1 VFSRFSARLGSRFCL
16 PHIYERELRRS
27 LNGCAFVIMQIE
39 NQQYDNQHGQGFDI
53 HAIGLDSQKRLG
65 EIAEASFL
73 AKASS
78 LGFGVSKPWIEERYD
93 FVLDSGYRFWRVQVK
108 STRTTVP
115 PGYLVR
121 FMGKNQAPYTDKEID
136 FAVAYLVPE
145 DAWYVIPVKLLKGQ
159 NTMIFYPQ
167 RKGNRNGRSIA
178 RDGARWLVLTMNTDR
193 AKL

>member
-1 VFSRFSARLGSRFCL
+1 
-16 PHIYERELRRS
+16 
-27 LNGCAFVIMQIE
+27 MQTE
-39 NQQYDNQHGQGFDI
+39 NQKYDCDLVQPAEERLDI
-53 HAIGLDSQKRLG
+53 HAIGLDSHKRRG

-93 FVLDSGYRFWRVQVK
+93 FILDSGYRFWRVQVK

-121 FMGKNQAPYTDKEID
+121 FTGNHLAPYNDKEID
-136 FAVAYLVPE
+136 FVVAYLVPE

-159 NTMIFYPQ
+159 NSMIFYPQ
-167 RKGNRNGRSIA
+167 RKGRSKWEKYREAWCQMACPHDENGPSKIVTPRCCDKAPVRLPICP
-178 RDGARWLVLTMNTDR
+178 L
-193 AKL
+193 KLLR

>member
-1 VFSRFSARLGSRFCL
+1 
-16 PHIYERELRRS
+16 
-27 LNGCAFVIMQIE
+27 MQTE
-39 NQQYDNQHGQGFDI
+39 NQEHDCDLVQSAEGRLDI

-121 FMGKNQAPYTDKEID
+121 FMGKNQAPYSDKEID

-167 RKGNRNGRSIA
+167 RKGRSKWEKYREAWCQMACPYDEYGPSKIVTPRCRNNGPVQMAICP
-178 RDGARWLVLTMNTDR
+178 LKVLR
-193 AKL
+193 